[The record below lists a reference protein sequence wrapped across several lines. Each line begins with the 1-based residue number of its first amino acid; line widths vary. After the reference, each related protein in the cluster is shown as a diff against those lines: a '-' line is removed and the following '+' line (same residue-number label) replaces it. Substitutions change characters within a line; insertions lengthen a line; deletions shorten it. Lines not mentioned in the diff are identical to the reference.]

1 MSGLGVDVQRPMVA
15 QVSRFDVWKDPW
27 GVIDAYRIARE
38 AVPGLQLVYLGIVQ
52 AKDDPEAAEMISSVQ
67 DYAQGDPDIHLV
79 HDADTLPAPVDE
91 VVNAVQVAAQVV
103 LQKSTREGF
112 GLSATEAMW
121 KGTPVIGGNV
131 GGLKHQIVHGESGYL
146 VDSPEE
152 AGRYLVKLLK
162 DPELAHIWGAAA
174 KERVRQHFLLPRL
187 LLDYLK
193 AAQASL
199 RLRLVCLNSPVPAM
213 QDFGM
218 SLAADGGC

>member
-1 MSGLGVDVQRPMVA
+1 M
-15 QVSRFDVWKDPW
+15 SRFDVWKDPW

-67 DYAQGDPDIHLV
+67 DYAQCDPYIHLV

-162 DPELAHIWGAAA
+162 DPELASHMGAAA

-199 RLRLVCLNSPVPAM
+199 EVKTPVVNSP
-213 QDFGM
+213 FLRCRTSG
-218 SLAADGGC
+218 

>member
-1 MSGLGVDVQRPMVA
+1 M
-15 QVSRFDVWKDPW
+15 
-27 GVIDAYRIARE
+27 
-38 AVPGLQLVYLGIVQ
+38 
-52 AKDDPEAAEMISSVQ
+52 
-67 DYAQGDPDIHLV
+67 
-79 HDADTLPAPVDE
+79 
-91 VVNAVQVAAQVV
+91 
-103 LQKSTREGF
+103 
-112 GLSATEAMW
+112 
-121 KGTPVIGGNV
+121 

-162 DPELAHIWGAAA
+162 DPELASHMGAAA

-199 RLRLVCLNSPVPAM
+199 EARPLTGNVSTLTQGSEVEH
-213 QDFGM
+213 F

>member
-1 MSGLGVDVQRPMVA
+1 MDVQRPMVA

-162 DPELAHIWGAAA
+162 DPELASHMGAAA

-199 RLRLVCLNSPVPAM
+199 EAKTRVLNSPVPAM